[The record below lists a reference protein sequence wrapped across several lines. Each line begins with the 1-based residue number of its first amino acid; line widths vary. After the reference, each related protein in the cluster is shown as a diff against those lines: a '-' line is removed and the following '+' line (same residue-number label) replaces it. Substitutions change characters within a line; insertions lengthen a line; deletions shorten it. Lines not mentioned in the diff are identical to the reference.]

1 MGLEAL
7 RGNGV
12 TTKLI
17 YFFRDDTLISKSDPL
32 RRVRPS
38 RLALFVGIMLVGF
51 AATFAIT
58 QTVAAI
64 GFPVV
69 IFLLVPVRMYLIPR
83 LPFTQEE
90 LAILDGPAASSFVS
104 LFCLRISNVVN
115 DLFADHGLCGRRGL
129 AVINDIINVIA
140 HSQ

>member
-12 TTKLI
+12 TTKLM

-38 RLALFVGIMLVGF
+38 RLALFVGIMLV
-51 AATFAIT
+51 
-58 QTVAAI
+58 

-104 LFCLRISNVVN
+104 LSCSGISNVSIN
-115 DLFADHGLCGRRGL
+115 LSADHGICGRRGL
-129 AVINDIINVIA
+129 VVIDDDINDA
-140 HSQ
+140 